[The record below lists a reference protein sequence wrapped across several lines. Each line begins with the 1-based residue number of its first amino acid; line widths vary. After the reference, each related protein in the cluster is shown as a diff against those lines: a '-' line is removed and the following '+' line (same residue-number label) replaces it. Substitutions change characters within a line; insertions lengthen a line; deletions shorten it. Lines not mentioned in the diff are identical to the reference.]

1 MSLKT
6 RKPTGLPSWPIL
18 LLTGVEKSGKTY
30 AAAAASASKMI
41 GRTLWIGIGEDDPD
55 EYGAIPGARFEIVE
69 HDGTY
74 RGVLG
79 SIKAAVAEVAADE
92 TPGLIVVDSATRLWN
107 LLSDEAQESANRRAR
122 AKAEKFHRP
131 VSDEDAQITVDL
143 WNVAKSRWDNV
154 MDLLREHRGP
164 SIVTARLDN
173 TAIMNDK
180 GEPTKDRTWKVQ
192 GHKSLPY
199 DVGAIVEMPAPGEA
213 VLTGVRS
220 LRVRN
225 AQTARRPF
233 PGFTVEKLWA
243 EMGLDGETFPRTHS
257 AASGA
262 ESVKADDDAASTR
275 LALLA
280 EIGDLA
286 DSLGVTRAQVAADW
300 QSEHGHAIAQT
311 TDLGSLELLRD
322 DLATRKDAA

>member
-1 MSLKT
+1 MTLQT
-6 RKPTGLPSWPIL
+6 RKPTGIPSWPIV

-30 AAAAASASKMI
+30 AAAAASASEMV
-41 GRTLWIGIGEDDPD
+41 GRTLWLGIGEDDPD
-55 EYGAIPGARFEIVE
+55 EYGAIPGARFEIVV

-74 RGVLG
+74 RSILAALG
-79 SIKAAVAEVAADE
+79 DAVAALREEQD
-92 TPGLIVVDSATRLWN
+92 PGLIVVDSATRLWN
-107 LLSDEAQESANRRAR
+107 LLSEEAQESANRRAR
-122 AKAEKFHRP
+122 AKAEKYHRP

-233 PGFTVEKLWA
+233 PEFTVEKLWR
-243 EMGLDGETFPRTHS
+243 EMGLADGTSPRTHATATGLQS
-257 AASGA
+257 VRADEAAA
-262 ESVKADDDAASTR
+262 PLNVAKAAVKAAWESTRPWDAAVMRETYEQWC
-275 LALLA
+275 AQP
-280 EIGDLA
+280 LA
-286 DSLGVTRAQVAADW
+286 DATP
-300 QSEHGHAIAQT
+300 
-311 TDLGSLELLRD
+311 D
-322 DLATRKDAA
+322 DLHSFAAHLTRSTP